1 MTISHDD
8 IRNLLRLFDASDWT
22 EMRLEV
28 DGLKL
33 VVSNDPNYSA
43 APAAAPAAVPA
54 TAPAAAPA
62 TAPAPGSAAPQA
74 GAPVAAAVE
83 LKDGQI
89 AVKAPNLGTFWQQ
102 PKPGAPPYVQV
113 GDLVDETT
121 TVCLIE
127 VMKLFTPVKAQA
139 RGRVAAICV
148 ADGTM
153 VEFDTVLLV
162 LDPV

>member
-8 IRNLLRLFDASDWT
+8 IRNLLRLFDKSDWT

-33 VVSNDPNYSA
+33 VVSNDPDFAAQPAATA
-43 APAAAPAAVPA
+43 APAAAPTA
-54 TAPAAAPA
+54 APAAPMAKA
-62 TAPAPGSAAPQA
+62 APAPETASP
-74 GAPVAAAVE
+74 AAANVALSE
-83 LKDGQI
+83 GQI
-89 AVKAPNLGTFWQQ
+89 AVKAPNLGTFWKQ
-102 PKPGAPPYVQV
+102 PKPGAPAYVQV
-113 GDLVDETT
+113 GDVVDEDT

-148 ADGTM
+148 EDGTM
-153 VEFDTVLLV
+153 VEYDTVLV
-162 LDPV
+162 ILDPV

>member
-8 IRNLLRLFDASDWT
+8 IRNLLRLFDKSDWT

-33 VVSNDPNYSA
+33 VVSNDPDFAAAA
-43 APAAAPAAVPA
+43 APAAA
-54 TAPAAAPA
+54 AAATVPSPGPGKVAPPA
-62 TAPAPGSAAPQA
+62 VA
-74 GAPVAAAVE
+74 APVAAGVE

-102 PKPGAPPYVQV
+102 PKPGAPAYVQV
-113 GDLVDETT
+113 GDVVDENM

-139 RGRVAAICV
+139 RGRVAAICI

-153 VEFDTVLLV
+153 VEYGTVLV
-162 LDPV
+162 ILDPV